1 MKNVQHVENLCQT
14 SSLKKKINPPIKSIL
29 KKNNQQ
35 KYNKKSVKLEINS

>member
-1 MKNVQHVENLCQT
+1 MLYKELPRAVEKY
-14 SSLKKKINPPIKSIL
+14 SLKKNRPPIKSIL